1 MSKTVSTFDFHIQ
14 EAPMSNQRPRK
25 RRRFRIHPVIKFLFS
40 IAAICLMLYLA
51 GFAFRYCLGLFIA
64 DEDYLVQLPGQPS
77 PIAEVVPE
85 KETVPAESDAI
96 TVVGRATVM
105 TAGDLM
111 THMPI
116 VNSGKTSN
124 GYDFSYIYQYIG
136 PYVSAAD
143 YAVVNLETTLA
154 GSDKEYTGY
163 PKFNAP
169 DAIATGAAAGGFDMM
184 TVANNHCYDYG
195 TSGMLRTLEVVR
207 DANLDTLGVNAS
219 ADETKYVVKDL
230 NGIKVGMI
238 NYTYGEIDAD
248 RNTPAINGL
257 PTDNKAAGLINAF
270 DYDNLDMFYAEM
282 ENHISAMKA
291 AGAEAIVLII
301 HWGEEFTVKPNSN
314 QRAIAQKM
322 CELGV
327 DVIAGGHPHAV
338 QPMELLTSS
347 DGSRQTLCLY
357 SMGNLVSN
365 QRSTNISMTSGHSED
380 SVIFS
385 FTFVKY
391 SNGEVHLESTDLIPN
406 WMLIR
411 GKDNSRTYH
420 ILPLDESV
428 ADWKSAYD
436 LSGTQLS
443 EAQASLQRTKE
454 LVSSSLTAIRST
466 LDQQSSIRNQNFG
479 IFTGGVG

>member
-1 MSKTVSTFDFHIQ
+1 
-14 EAPMSNQRPRK
+14 MSNERQRK
-25 RRRFRIHPVIKFLFS
+25 RHRFRIHPIFKFLFS
-40 IAAICLMLYLA
+40 IAAIWLLIYLA

-64 DEDYLVQLPGQPS
+64 DEDYVVQLPGQVS
-77 PIAEVVPE
+77 PIVEVVPE
-85 KETVPAESDAI
+85 KETVPPESD
-96 TVVGRATVM
+96 TVIEVGRATLLA
-105 TAGDLM
+105 AGDLM

-116 VNSGKTSN
+116 VRSGQTAE
-124 GYDFSYIYQYIG
+124 GYDFSYIYQYVK

-143 YAVVNLETTLA
+143 YAVVNLETTLS
-154 GSDKEYTGY
+154 GGKEYTGY

-169 DAIATGAAAGGFDMM
+169 DAMATGAAAGGFDMM
-184 TVANNHCYDYG
+184 TIANNHCYDYG

-207 DANLDTLGVNAS
+207 EANLDSIGVNANVEE
-219 ADETKYVVKDL
+219 AKYLVKDL

-238 NYTYGEIDAD
+238 NYTYGEIDSD
-248 RNTPAINGL
+248 RNMPAINGL
-257 PTDNKAAGLINAF
+257 PTDSKAAGLINAF

-282 ENHISAMKA
+282 ENHISGMKA
-291 AGAEAIVLII
+291 AGAEAIVLFI
-301 HWGEEFTVKPNSN
+301 HWGDEFTVKPNSN

-365 QRSTNISMTSGHSED
+365 QRATNISMTSGHSED

-391 SNGEVHLESTDLIPN
+391 SNGEVHLESTDLLPT
-406 WMLIR
+406 WMLVR
-411 GKDNSRTYH
+411 GKDDNRTYH
-420 ILPLDESV
+420 IIPLDESV
-428 ADWKSAYD
+428 ADWKSAFE
-436 LSGTQLS
+436 LSGTQTS
-443 EAQASLQRTKE
+443 EAQASLQRTKD
-454 LVSSSLTAIRST
+454 LVNESLTAIRSA
-466 LDQQSSIRNQNFG
+466 LAQQASIRNQNFG